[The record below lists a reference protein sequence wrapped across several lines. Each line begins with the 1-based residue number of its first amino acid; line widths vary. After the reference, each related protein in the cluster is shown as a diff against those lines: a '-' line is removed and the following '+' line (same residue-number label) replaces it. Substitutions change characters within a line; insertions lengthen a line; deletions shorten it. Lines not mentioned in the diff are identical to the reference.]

1 MLFSIITPIYKAE
14 KYLRECVDSVLNQT
28 FKGEFELILVD
39 DGSPDCCPQ
48 ICDDYA
54 LRDSRVSV
62 VHQKNQGAVAARKN
76 GLSVAQ
82 GEYVIILDSDD
93 YLDTILLEKLSQI
106 IAEYHP
112 DVIKYNC
119 RYFSEDSDDVIKNK
133 FNNAYFDQQNI
144 SEVLN
149 VVLYDESTPGF
160 NFGGVLYSLWS
171 GAVRRDLLCR
181 YQELVPNNVCMGEDL
196 AVTLPLL
203 LNCKS
208 AYFADYIGYHYRKTE
223 GSMVNSFN
231 PKELSLLKT
240 VVTYLLTYVS
250 EERKNAVSV
259 YALNMLLQ
267 HFDKAAEVY
276 DKEEFCSWIQNE
288 LDDELHNIASNANI
302 KYQTPKD
309 MAKLLLVRK
318 KWYGL
323 LWRLMK

>member
-14 KYLRECVDSVLNQT
+14 KYLRECVNSVLNQT

-48 ICDDYA
+48 ICDDFA

-62 VHQKNQGAVAARKN
+62 IHQKNQGAVVARKN

-82 GEYVIILDSDD
+82 GEYIIILDSDD
-93 YLDTILLEKLSQI
+93 YLDIHLLEKLSQI
-106 IAEYHP
+106 IVEYHP
-112 DVIKYNC
+112 DLIKFNC
-119 RYFSEDSDDVIKNK
+119 RYFASESDTVIQNK
-133 FNNAYFDQQNI
+133 FRNAYFDQQNI

-149 VVLYDESTPGF
+149 VLLYDGSTPGL
-160 NFGGVLYSLWS
+160 NFGGVLYSLL
-171 GAVRRDLLCR
+171 GAIRKELLCR
-181 YQELVPNNVCMGEDL
+181 YQELVPNNIRMGEDL

-208 AYFADYIGYHYRKTE
+208 VYFADYIGYHYRKTE

-267 HFDKAAEVY
+267 YFGKAAKVY
-276 DKEEFCSWIQNE
+276 DKEEFCSWIRNE
-288 LDDELHNIASNANI
+288 LDDELYNIASNANI
-302 KYQTPKD
+302 KKPMPKD